1 MKQSFPQY
9 IDDTLTLTLDKNFL
23 NISHPNFKPSDKEE
37 VKREEDR
44 FPLMK
49 KCKKD
54 SEVP

>member
-23 NISHPNFKPSDKEE
+23 NIFHPNFKPSDKEE

-44 FPLMK
+44 FP
-49 KCKKD
+49 
-54 SEVP
+54 